1 MIILGIDPGLATM
14 GFGVVEWDKRAMKPV
29 DFGVVTT
36 PPHTPLPSRLKSLYE
51 GVAFLLDTHQPDAV
65 AVEELFFSKNV
76 TTGITVAQARG
87 VALLAAELV
96 QAPVFEYKPMQVKL
110 AVTGYGAADK
120 KQVQD
125 MIRMLLGL
133 RVTPKPDDAADALAI
148 AVCHAQSSVM
158 KNIEQTHRT

>member
-1 MIILGIDPGLATM
+1 M
-14 GFGVVEWDKRAMKPV
+14 GFGVVEWDKRQMKPV

-36 PPHTPLPSRLKSLYE
+36 PPKTPLPQRLRDIHE
-51 GVAFLLDTHQPDAV
+51 GVVFLLETHCPDAV

-76 TTGITVAQARG
+76 TTGMTVGQARG
-87 VALLAAELV
+87 VMLLAVA
-96 QAPVFEYKPMQVKL
+96 QADVPLFEYKPMQVKL

-158 KNIEQTHRT
+158 KNIELHNKE